1 MEFTVNLWSAL
12 PQVHFGYLYAVAAKG
27 GHIAK
32 QARHLSDVHDSDYM
46 VPLE

>member
-12 PQVHFGYLYAVAAKG
+12 LQFHFGHLYAIAAKT

-32 QARHLSDVHDSDYM
+32 QARHLEDVHDSDYM
-46 VPLE
+46 VSLE

>member
-1 MEFTVNLWSAL
+1 MEFTVNLWSAW
-12 PQVHFGYLYAVAAKG
+12 PQSHFGYLYAVAAKA

-46 VPLE
+46 VSLE